1 MWDYHVIGIAAV
13 GEHAEAFHR
22 AAEILL
28 TAPARAAGTAADP
41 RMRNHPHTDLDALR
55 VRSGRHH
62 LAYIL
67 VPERHW
73 QLHATVG
80 ETQALAA
87 AKIEPAIGEMQ
98 IAMADARRE
107 HFKQHL
113 RARRLRRRL
122 LVAFQRLAA
131 DAELKHSHVSPL
143 GPGSRICS
151 TVRWDSLQRAANSA
165 QERVC
170 QLIRSQL
177 LTKGTA
183 QCPLSGVK
191 QTSHGNALMSAF
203 DPKRT
208 CCLLGGRYNVPAS
221 TGKLRLSVAGV
232 NRC

>member
-1 MWDYHVIGIAAV
+1 MRHYHVIGIAAV
-13 GEHAEAFHR
+13 GEHAEAFHC

-55 VRSGRHH
+55 VRSDRHH
-62 LAYIL
+62 LANIL

-73 QLHATVG
+73 QLHAAFG

-113 RARRLRRRL
+113 RALRLRRRL
-122 LVAFQRLAA
+122 LVAFQWLAT
-131 DAELKHSHVSPL
+131 DTELKHSHVSPL
-143 GPGSRICS
+143 GLGSRTCS

-177 LTKGTA
+177 LTKRTA

-191 QTSHGNALMSAF
+191 RTSSRLPPMSAYDGGF
-203 DPKRT
+203 NRST
-208 CCLLGGRYNVPAS
+208 QHLLI
-221 TGKLRLSVAGV
+221 LL
-232 NRC
+232 